1 MIVFCQLKSQAITN
15 FAINK
20 FENYYAF
27 LLDYNVFYLLL
38 MLLCAIIIQSNQSMM
53 TFKYFFTCFTVF
65 FLSIFSCCGQ
75 SKQVVDSLQQLA
87 LGQADSLKSATYIQ
101 LASMYLYSSADKAFD
116 YAKKALAAAEVGK
129 STQQIAES
137 HRQVGLAHWQLGNLS
152 EASEQFYMALSLYEK
167 IAHKQGIANT
177 IGNLGLVK
185 NAAENYEEAIKLYKE
200 AVQKQTEINNKG
212 RMAVNYNNLGDAY
225 FKLKNYPEAIDY
237 YHKALNTYQ
246 TKPRDIDKVTNF
258 RNLGAVYTAMGNYDS
273 AYYYL
278 ASNDVLY
285 ASLEEKR
292 GQASNYKLFAELFL
306 KQKKASEAQVY
317 ALKGLEIAQ
326 KNSLKPILRDIYEL
340 LSEIYFQQGS
350 YEPAFNAQKQM
361 VLYRDSVLNEKNI
374 TKIMGQQLVYEAQK
388 KELEIE
394 LLKKLHL
401 QSSQNQQ
408 IIIASL
414 VAISILGLVFTINV
428 YNGRK
433 NARQKN
439 ILLEAKNKEI
449 NEQKEELATQKEEL
463 IVSANNLSEA
473 FNRIELKKIKIEE
486 QAEKLQELNKQKD
499 KIFSIIG
506 HDLRSPMAALQGV
519 LGILDPDTFTKEELI
534 MIKQDIS
541 AQLKGVDTILQNL
554 LQWARNQNSGQKME
568 VSVFELTESIATN
581 ITLLSPIAHEKN
593 IALNVVL
600 PESLKISADANQV
613 STVIR
618 NLLSNAIKFTPPN
631 GKITVEGLK
640 INDKEAQ
647 VSVADTGMGMSA
659 AQLQKLFE
667 ISTHFTTQGTAGEKG
682 TGLGLLLCKDFVEQN
697 GGKIAVESEVGK
709 GTRFYFT
716 IPLA

>member
-618 NLLSNAIKFTPPN
+618 NLLSNAIKFTPPS

-667 ISTHFTTQGTAGEKG
+667 VSTHFTTQGTAGEKG

>member
-1 MIVFCQLKSQAITN
+1 
-15 FAINK
+15 
-20 FENYYAF
+20 
-27 LLDYNVFYLLL
+27 
-38 MLLCAIIIQSNQSMM
+38 MM

-618 NLLSNAIKFTPPN
+618 NLLSNAIKFTPPS

-667 ISTHFTTQGTAGEKG
+667 VSTHFTTQGTAGEKG